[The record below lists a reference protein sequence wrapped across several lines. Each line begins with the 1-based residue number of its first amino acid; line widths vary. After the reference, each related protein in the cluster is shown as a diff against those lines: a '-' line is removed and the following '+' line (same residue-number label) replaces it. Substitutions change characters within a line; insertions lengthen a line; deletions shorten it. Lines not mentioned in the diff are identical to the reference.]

1 MSQYDTTQ
9 TVIQQRPGYIEDIDE
24 ALLAKYFGNPLEV
37 GDSYTDPATGET
49 RVLEAG
55 DPLIGQLTGG
65 MVDDPSIFNIPD
77 YVQAG
82 EQRIDPE
89 TGEVVD
95 VSLTPGATNIQD
107 AVAATFATE
116 QGRDDFMGRYDPY
129 FFDETDTPRYLP
141 DAASALETGQTN
153 IGKALTDYFPDA
165 KTYLEGGRGST
176 DAKSIY
182 DTALSGVRDDI
193 GKGTQTFDAK
203 ARADSLLSGAQTA
216 VEGGLGQYNVNEE
229 NLRKGTGTYNVDE
242 SRFDEGRGL
251 MRGAQGEYSQSGGL
265 GQARDALSSAAGGE
279 FGARDAFER
288 GTGRAFELAEQGLGK
303 FDPSSAADAF
313 MDPYQSKVIDS
324 AMERIAR
331 EGAKARNQEAAR
343 AVGAGAFGG
352 SRAGVQIA
360 ETQRAQEE
368 ARAGTI
374 ANLMSKGYDK
384 SMANAMATDEA
395 ARKRALQASGLTG
408 QLGATGASLE
418 SRSFEDA
425 AKRGLAAAT
434 TSAGLSQTEEQL
446 RQKAFEDGKA
456 RGLTGAQLA
465 NSVADTMNRLGMSAY
480 ESGQKRTMAGEQ
492 AISGAD
498 QQAYESGQK
507 RQIAAGQE
515 LGRLGTTQL
524 GAESQ
529 AFESGE
535 DRMLKAADM
544 YRSMGLSSA
553 EAQARAAEDEK
564 KRSLEAGRLTGG
576 LGQTYGQMGAA
587 QADIGQAYGQLAG
600 TAADIGRVYAGMQ
613 PADMGFMYELGGK
626 ERAYAQQ
633 LEDMRRKNVLNTTQQ
648 ALAPYSYGQ
657 TFLTGSPSASM
668 YGEFTSTP
676 QTTPDPFMQGV
687 GMYTNMQ
694 GINQLAG

>member
-1 MSQYDTTQ
+1 MSDSTQ

-24 ALLAKYFGNPLEV
+24 ALLAKYFGNPLAA

-49 RVLEAG
+49 RVLEEG

-216 VEGGLGQYNVNEE
+216 VEGGLGQYNV
-229 NLRKGTGTYNVDE
+229 DE

-265 GQARDALSSAAGGE
+265 GEARDALSSAAGGE

-480 ESGQKRTMAGEQ
+480 ESGQKR
-492 AISGAD
+492 
-498 QQAYESGQK
+498 
-507 RQIAAGQE
+507 QIAAGQE

>member
-1 MSQYDTTQ
+1 MSDSTQ

-24 ALLAKYFGNPLEV
+24 ALLAKYFGNPLAA

-116 QGRDDFMGRYDPY
+116 KGRDDFMGRYDPY

-193 GKGTQTFDAK
+193 GKGTQTFDAQN
-203 ARADSLLSGAQTA
+203 RASSLLGDAQST
-216 VEGGLGQYNVNEE
+216 VKGGLGQF
-229 NLRKGTGTYNVDE
+229 
-242 SRFDEGRGL
+242 SP
-251 MRGAQGEYSQSGGL
+251 QSIDG
-265 GQARDALSSAAGGE
+265 GGE

-288 GTGRAFELAEQGLGK
+288 GTGRAFELAEQGLGT

-384 SMANAMATDEA
+384 AMANAMATDEA
-395 ARKRALQASGLTG
+395 GRKRALQASGLTG
-408 QLGATGASLE
+408 ELGATGASLE

-434 TSAGLSQTEEQL
+434 TQ
-446 RQKAFEDGKA
+446 
-456 RGLTGAQLA
+456 
-465 NSVADTMNRLGMSAY
+465 
-480 ESGQKRTMAGEQ
+480 GQME
-492 AISGAD
+492 

>member
-1 MSQYDTTQ
+1 MSDTTQ

-24 ALLAKYFGNPLEV
+24 ALLAKYFGNPLAA

-49 RVLEAG
+49 RVLEEG

-82 EQRIDPE
+82 ERRIDPV
-89 TGEVVD
+89 TGEIIEA
-95 VSLTPGATNIQD
+95 SLTPGAADLQD
-107 AVAATFATE
+107 TVAATFATE
-116 QGRDDFMGRYDPY
+116 QGRDDFMTRYEPY
-129 FFDETDTPRYLP
+129 FLDETGTPKYLP

-153 IGKALTDYFPDA
+153 IEKALTDYFPDA

-176 DAKSIY
+176 DAKNIY
-182 DTALSGVRDDI
+182 DTALSGVRGDI
-193 GKGTQTFDAK
+193 GKGTQTFDAQN
-203 ARADSLLSGAQTA
+203 RASSLLGDAQST
-216 VEGGLGQYNVNEE
+216 VKGGLGQF
-229 NLRKGTGTYNVDE
+229 
-242 SRFDEGRGL
+242 SP
-251 MRGAQGEYSQSGGL
+251 QSIDG
-265 GQARDALSSAAGGE
+265 GGE

-288 GTGRAFELAEQGLGK
+288 GTGRAFELAEQGLGT

-313 MDPYQSKVIDS
+313 MDPYKSKVIDA
-324 AMERIAR
+324 AMDRITR
-331 EGAKARNQEAAR
+331 EGAKQRQADSAR

-352 SRAGVQIA
+352 SRSAIQAVEG
-360 ETQRAQEE
+360 QRAIEE
-368 ARAGTI
+368 TKQNTI
-374 ANLMSKGYDK
+374 ANLMSQGYDK
-384 SMANAMATDEA
+384 AMANAMATDEA
-395 ARKRALQASGLTG
+395 GRKRALQASGLTG
-408 QLGATGASLE
+408 ELGATGASLE
-418 SRSFEDA
+418 SRAFEDA

-434 TSAGLSQTEEQL
+434 TQ
-446 RQKAFEDGKA
+446 
-456 RGLTGAQLA
+456 
-465 NSVADTMNRLGMSAY
+465 
-480 ESGQKRTMAGEQ
+480 GQME
-492 AISGAD
+492 

-600 TAADIGRVYAGMQ
+600 TGADIGRVYAGMQ

-626 ERAYAQQ
+626 QRGYAQQ

-676 QTTPDPFMQGV
+676 QTSPDPFMQGV

>member
-1 MSQYDTTQ
+1 MSDSTQ

-24 ALLAKYFGNPLEV
+24 ALLAKYFGNPLEA

-49 RVLEAG
+49 RVLETG

-129 FFDETDTPRYLP
+129 FFDDTDTPRYLP
-141 DAASALETGQTN
+141 DVASALETGQTN

-193 GKGTQTFDAK
+193 GKGTQTFDAQN
-203 ARADSLLSGAQTA
+203 RASSLLGDAQST
-216 VEGGLGQYNVNEE
+216 VKGGLGQF
-229 NLRKGTGTYNVDE
+229 
-242 SRFDEGRGL
+242 SP
-251 MRGAQGEYSQSGGL
+251 QSI
-265 GQARDALSSAAGGE
+265 DSGGE

-434 TSAGLSQTEEQL
+434 TE
-446 RQKAFEDGKA
+446 
-456 RGLTGAQLA
+456 
-465 NSVADTMNRLGMSAY
+465 
-480 ESGQKRTMAGEQ
+480 GQMG
-492 AISGAD
+492 

>member
-9 TVIQQRPGYIEDIDE
+9 TVIQQRPGYISDIDE
-24 ALLAKYFGNPLEV
+24 ALLAKYFGNPLEA

-49 RVLEAG
+49 RVLETG

-116 QGRDDFMGRYDPY
+116 KGRDDFMGRYDPY
-129 FFDETDTPRYLP
+129 FFDETDTPKYLP
-141 DAASALETGQTN
+141 DAASALDTGETN
-153 IGKALTDYFPDA
+153 IAKALTDYFPDA

-203 ARADSLLSGAQTA
+203 ARASSLLDDAQST
-216 VEGGLGQYNVNEE
+216 VKGGLGQFSPQSI
-229 NLRKGTGTYNVDE
+229 E
-242 SRFDEGRGL
+242 S
-251 MRGAQGEYSQSGGL
+251 
-265 GQARDALSSAAGGE
+265 GGE
-279 FGARDAFER
+279 FGARNAFER

-303 FDPSSAADAF
+303 FDPASATQSF
-313 MDPYQSKVIDS
+313 MDPYKSQVVDA
-324 AMERIAR
+324 AMDRITR
-331 EGAKARNQEAAR
+331 EGAKRRQGDAAK
-343 AVGAGAFGG
+343 AISQGAFGG
-352 SRAGVQIA
+352 SRSGVQAA
-360 ETQRAQEE
+360 ET
-368 ARAGTI
+368 ARAIEETKQSTV
-374 ANLMSKGYDK
+374 ANLMSQGYDK
-384 SMANAMATDEA
+384 AMANAMSTDEA

-434 TSAGLSQTEEQL
+434 TE
-446 RQKAFEDGKA
+446 
-456 RGLTGAQLA
+456 
-465 NSVADTMNRLGMSAY
+465 
-480 ESGQKRTMAGEQ
+480 GQMG
-492 AISGAD
+492 

-553 EAQARAAEDEK
+553 EAQARASEDEK

-694 GINQLAG
+694 GVNQMMTG

>member
-1 MSQYDTTQ
+1 MSDSTQ

-24 ALLAKYFGNPLEV
+24 ALLAKYFGNPLAA

-49 RVLEAG
+49 RVLEEG

-107 AVAATFATE
+107 AVAATFGTE
-116 QGRDDFMGRYDPY
+116 QGRDDFMTRYEPY
-129 FFDETDTPRYLP
+129 FLDETGTPKYLP
-141 DAASALETGQTN
+141 DAASGLETGQTS
-153 IGKALTDYFPDA
+153 IAKALTDYFPDA

-193 GKGTQTFDAK
+193 GKGTQTFDAQG
-203 ARADSLLSGAQTA
+203 RADSLLSGAQTA
-216 VEGGLGQYNVNEE
+216 VEGGLGQ
-229 NLRKGTGTYNVDE
+229 YNVDE

-265 GQARDALSSAAGGE
+265 GEARDALSSAAGGE

-465 NSVADTMNRLGMSAY
+465 NSVADTMNKLGMS
-480 ESGQKRTMAGEQ
+480 
-492 AISGAD
+492 
-498 QQAYESGQK
+498 AYESGQK

-600 TAADIGRVYAGMQ
+600 TGADIGRVYAGMQ

>member
-1 MSQYDTTQ
+1 
-9 TVIQQRPGYIEDIDE
+9 
-24 ALLAKYFGNPLEV
+24 
-37 GDSYTDPATGET
+37 
-49 RVLEAG
+49 
-55 DPLIGQLTGG
+55 
-65 MVDDPSIFNIPD
+65 
-77 YVQAG
+77 
-82 EQRIDPE
+82 
-89 TGEVVD
+89 
-95 VSLTPGATNIQD
+95 
-107 AVAATFATE
+107 
-116 QGRDDFMGRYDPY
+116 
-129 FFDETDTPRYLP
+129 
-141 DAASALETGQTN
+141 
-153 IGKALTDYFPDA
+153 
-165 KTYLEGGRGST
+165 
-176 DAKSIY
+176 
-182 DTALSGVRDDI
+182 
-193 GKGTQTFDAK
+193 
-203 ARADSLLSGAQTA
+203 
-216 VEGGLGQYNVNEE
+216 
-229 NLRKGTGTYNVDE
+229 
-242 SRFDEGRGL
+242 
-251 MRGAQGEYSQSGGL
+251 
-265 GQARDALSSAAGGE
+265 
-279 FGARDAFER
+279 
-288 GTGRAFELAEQGLGK
+288 LAEQGLGK

-324 AMERIAR
+324 AMEKIAR

-480 ESGQKRTMAGEQ
+480 ESGQKR
-492 AISGAD
+492 
-498 QQAYESGQK
+498 
-507 RQIAAGQE
+507 QIAAGQE

-600 TAADIGRVYAGMQ
+600 TGADIGRVYAGMQ

-626 ERAYAQQ
+626 QRGYAQQ

-668 YGEFTSTP
+668 YGAFTSTP